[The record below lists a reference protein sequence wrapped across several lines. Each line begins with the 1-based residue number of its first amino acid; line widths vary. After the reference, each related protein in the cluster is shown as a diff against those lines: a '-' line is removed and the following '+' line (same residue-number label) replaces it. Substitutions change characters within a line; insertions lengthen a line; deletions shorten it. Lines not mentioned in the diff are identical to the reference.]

1 MTQVYMDGIYIM
13 KEKMACVTEA
23 LHHRELRRVILHS
36 KSLAGRVRSPSSY
49 LKQAHTGLMAWCIH
63 CL

>member
-13 KEKMACVTEA
+13 KEKMMCVTEA

-36 KSLAGRVRSPSSY
+36 KSLAGRVRT
-49 LKQAHTGLMAWCIH
+49 LRLI
-63 CL
+63 

>member
-1 MTQVYMDGIYIM
+1 MKQVYMVM
-13 KEKMACVTEA
+13 KEKMTCVTEA
-23 LHHRELRRVILHS
+23 LHRELRRVILHS

-49 LKQAHTGLMAWCIH
+49 LKQAHTGLMAWCIY